1 MIPSATKASQNMH
14 PTKGKGPLLLRFLN
28 ELLRRLPK
36 SNTEHVIFSGRIL
49 MFLSSVF
56 PLGEKS
62 GVNLRGNFNITKGT
76 VFEEKEDGMV
86 VDEGRESSVPSAVR
100 SVLILVR
107 DSSSRRLLHDFLVP
121 PALLHRPLP
130 PLHSRL
136 ERPVQVTPAR
146 TDKNARGVRGGDD

>member
-1 MIPSATKASQNMH
+1 MH

-62 GVNLRGNFNITKGT
+62 GVNLRGNFNVAKET
-76 VFEEKEDGMV
+76 VFEPAEEKEDGMV
-86 VDEGRESSVPSAVR
+86 VDEGRGFPFLSLLSSFSNVRLQQLKPRTFIRRSGPSNASSPTLPSSSLPAR
-100 SVLILVR
+100 AT
-107 DSSSRRLLHDFLVP
+107 SSRR
-121 PALLHRPLP
+121 
-130 PLHSRL
+130 SN
-136 ERPVQVTPAR
+136 T
-146 TDKNARGVRGGDD
+146 G